1 MPIVTF
7 EFEVR
12 NAAAAARANEDV
24 ARSLKETESGAT
36 KSAAAVARLE
46 KEHKSGIRSA
56 ESYRRAL
63 LDVAKTAE
71 AGSNAQVAAMER
83 LRKESQRL
91 GQEEARLERQRRA
104 GLFANQFRQGAGA
117 TRVNLGAA
125 SPLAGSFGRGPGQFL
140 GAASAVG
147 VSTLVGGAMNGLNSV
162 GSGVIATFQRIG
174 SVGVSA
180 LRGIATTAV
189 ATGVVISTSIGVSAF
204 KSAQELDSLTR
215 GLATVSQN
223 ADDLRAKLASSREI
237 AKLPGL
243 GLGEAIGGRLQLEA
257 SGLSDNLSGRSL
269 MAFGNAL
276 ASVGRGKED
285 LGEVILQLSQMSAAG
300 KVTGDELRVIAERVP
315 QVRQAMKAAFGTTN
329 TAEINKM
336 GLSVETV
343 ILGIVEQLER
353 LPKASGGIRNT
364 LDNLRDD
371 VKTALEPLG
380 IGLSTMMDGMLSG
393 GAGGMSKLTDLLR
406 GAGEVFAAIG
416 NSGVAAEAIGKALSP
431 LAGVNVSTFQEA
443 LATGAAAIAAA
454 MAQVPMAFQIA
465 ADYSAVIGKNITAAW
480 GFALQVA
487 PLVAELI
494 RGTFTAITQGGIQ
507 PNAAGEKAA
516 EVTRDRRRVAGAG
529 SNGPAD
535 QIVTGGL
542 GFGFSGF
549 LEMLQGKPGAQFGP
563 TFLMRLLMSGGDVG
577 SAVSSGVG
585 AVALEGLDHS
595 LDQRDKNGVRLGDRF
610 AGLQLPQ
617 FSSLDPKDI
626 PGMQDKIKALQ
637 SGFATDFESYRKRI
651 LSSITAI
658 PDLPSGL
665 AFGSEGPMGGA
676 NSPTASGN
684 SALEKLLARVEGQS
698 GTSGRTSPENFL
710 RSLTTGGGSAD
721 FLLSGSELQRAGGG
735 ARFEDASHYATGI
748 EREIVRFVLAT
759 LQRSGAG
766 NPAFGGTF

>member
-24 ARSLKETESGAT
+24 ARSLKETEAGAT
-36 KSAAAVARLE
+36 KSAAAVSRLE

-63 LDVAKTAE
+63 LDVARTAE
-71 AGSNAQVAAMER
+71 AGSQAQIAAMER
-83 LRKESQRL
+83 LRKESERL

-117 TRVNLGAA
+117 ARINLGAA
-125 SPLAGSFGRGPGQFL
+125 SPLLGSFGRGPGQFL

-147 VSTLVGGAMNGLNSV
+147 ISTLVGGAMNGLSSV
-162 GSGVIATFQRIG
+162 GGGVIATFQRIG
-174 SVGVSA
+174 SIGVSA
-180 LRGIATTAV
+180 FRGVAQAAV
-189 ATGVVISTSIGVSAF
+189 ATGVVLSTSIGVSAF

-215 GLATVSQN
+215 GLATVSRN
-223 ADDLRAKLASSREI
+223 ADDLRSKLGSSRQI
-237 AKLPGL
+237 ARLPGL
-243 GLGEAIGGRLQLEA
+243 GMEEAIGGRLQLEA
-257 SGLSDNLSGRSL
+257 SGLSDNLSSRSL
-269 MAFGNAL
+269 TAFGNAL
-276 ASVGRGKED
+276 AGVGRGKED

-300 KVTGDELRVIAERVP
+300 KVTGDELRVITERVP
-315 QVRQAMKAAFGTTN
+315 QVRQALKAAFGTTD
-329 TAEINKM
+329 TAAINKM

-343 ILGIVEQLER
+343 IERIVEQLEK

-364 LDNLRDD
+364 LENLGDD
-371 VKTALEPLG
+371 VKIALQPLG
-380 IGLSTMMDGMLSG
+380 IGLSALMDGMLSG
-393 GAGGMSKLTDLLR
+393 GAGGMSKLTDLIR

-454 MAQVPMAFQIA
+454 MAQVPLAFQIA

-480 GFALQVA
+480 GFVLQVA

-507 PNAAGEKAA
+507 QNAAGEKAA
-516 EVTRDRRRVAGAG
+516 EAERDRRRVAGAG
-529 SNGPAD
+529 SSGPAD
-535 QIVTGGL
+535 QIITGGL
-542 GFGFSGF
+542 GFGFGGF

-563 TFLMRLLMSGGDVG
+563 SFLLRMLTSGGDVG

-585 AVALEGLDHS
+585 AVALEGLDHA
-595 LDQRDKNGVRLGDRF
+595 LDQRDKSGVRLGDRF
-610 AGLQLPQ
+610 AALQLPE
-617 FSSLDPKDI
+617 FSSLDPQNI
-626 PGMQDKIKALQ
+626 PGVQDKIKALQ
-637 SGFATDFESYRKRI
+637 SGFATDFESFRNRI
-651 LSSITAI
+651 LNSITAI
-658 PDLPSGL
+658 PDLPGGL
-665 AFGSEGPMGGA
+665 AFSSEGPMGSA
-676 NSPTASGN
+676 NSPTAAGN
-684 SALEKLLARVEGQS
+684 SPLEKLLARVETQG
-698 GTSGRTSPENFL
+698 GGAGRTSPENFL

-735 ARFEDASHYATGI
+735 SRFEDASHYSTGL
-748 EREIVRFVLAT
+748 EREITRVVLAT